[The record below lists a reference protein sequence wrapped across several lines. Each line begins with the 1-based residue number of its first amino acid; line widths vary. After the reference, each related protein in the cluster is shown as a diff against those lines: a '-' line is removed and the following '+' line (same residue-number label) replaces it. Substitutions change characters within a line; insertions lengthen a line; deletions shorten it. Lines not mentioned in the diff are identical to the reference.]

1 MDIFRWFWV
10 QIICILGAF
19 KKKSRQQTTKTETDL
34 LRWIQPK
41 HKWAWQDRSLE
52 IHALYERISRMKH
65 NSTLRTMVTYND
77 GFHHM
82 YVWVGNVF
90 VGFTTVDH
98 KVTLFCAEGNDI
110 QLHAEY
116 EYAGY
121 IDSVEKLTTKSHWSN
136 IRSSMLKAFRA
147 KLQRKLSIWQ
157 VACSNGIMLRRGY
170 PVLAGLVHSAEEIR
184 NFPDAANHGLRKL
197 FAVGVTPAAACYQP
211 LKKLLS
217 GPLGR
222 KLTVN
227 QINSLATLRM
237 EGLTALAAARNA
249 GSFRKII
256 EKACQILGI
265 PTFSTLNDLKSAI
278 IMRDQHGFVWQDA
291 VHVSAFSH
299 WLIEYRNLTE
309 LGFQMPFTIQ
319 DLMRAWKEFRYFDF
333 FRMGKIIDLTMRNT
347 RGCEA
352 FAEADKEAVE
362 SAVLEQCRVLLPG
375 WHHAIIKAEHL
386 MKLGKKMNFCVG
398 YFENQVRSRS
408 YIVVLSTKKGKKN
421 KKPVTTGLVVRDGRL
436 QFQQSHIASNACD
449 ENCNKMSDFK
459 DVLVDAK
466 KQGLTVTY
474 PQNEEVL
481 HLMETV
487 LKRIFAS
494 AVYKKLSS
502 EGLKDPG
509 EFKLKVYAERKW
521 FQRHLD
527 HILKRCQE
535 LAETLAGGC
544 FTKRLKKP
552 VNIWPI

>member
-10 QIICILGAF
+10 QLICILEAF
-19 KKKSRQQTTKTETDL
+19 KKKPLQQTTKTETDP

-52 IHALYERISRMKH
+52 IHALHERISEMKPH
-65 NSTLRTMVTYND
+65 STLRTMVTYDD
-77 GFHHM
+77 GVHHM

-98 KVTLFCAEGNDI
+98 KGTLFCAEGNDI

-121 IDSVEKLTTKSHWSN
+121 IDSVEKLTTKSHWSD

-147 KLQRKLSIWQ
+147 KLQKRFSIWQ
-157 VACSNGIMLRRGY
+157 VACSNGIMAKRGY
-170 PVLAGLVHSAEEIR
+170 PVLAGSAHSVEEVR
-184 NFPDAANHGLRKL
+184 NFPDAANPGLRKL
-197 FAVGVTPAAACYQP
+197 FAIRVTTAAACYQP

-222 KLTVN
+222 RLTIN

-237 EGLTALAAARNA
+237 QGLTALAAARNA

-256 EKACQILGI
+256 EKACQTLGI
-265 PTFSTLNDLKSAI
+265 PMVSTLNDLKTAL
-278 IMRDQHGFVWQDA
+278 IMQDYHGFVWQDA
-291 VHVSAFSH
+291 VHVNAFSH
-299 WLIEYRNLTE
+299 WLVEYRNLTA
-309 LGFQMPFTIQ
+309 LGFHMPFTTQ
-319 DLMRAWKEFRYFDF
+319 EMMKAWKEFRYFDF
-333 FRMGKIIDLTMRNT
+333 FRMGAIIDLTTRNT
-347 RGCEA
+347 QGCET

-362 SAVLEQCRVLLPG
+362 SAVLKQCEALLPG
-375 WHHAIIKAEHL
+375 WHHVIMKPEHL

-408 YIVVLSTKKGKKN
+408 YIVVLSTKKGKK
-421 KKPVTTGLVVRDGRL
+421 PVTTGLVVRGGRL
-436 QFQQSHIASNACD
+436 EFQQSHIASNACD
-449 ENCNKMSDFK
+449 ENCNKMSEFK
-459 DVLVDAK
+459 GLVMSAR
-466 KQGLTVTY
+466 KQELTVTY
-474 PQNEEVL
+474 PQNVEVAQT
-481 HLMETV
+481 MDSV
-487 LKRIFAS
+487 LGRIFAN

-502 EGLKDPG
+502 EGLKDPS

-527 HILKRCQE
+527 HILKRYEE
-535 LAETLAGGC
+535 LAKTLAGGC
-544 FTKRLKKP
+544 YTKRRKKP